1 MSKALD
7 DAIEHLTTTYQS
19 LAQAAAGY
27 REVLSAKEVNARLAK
42 AVPDTAEYIALA
54 QLSMLLQAPAEAPA
68 QPEPDAE

>member
-54 QLSMLLQAPAEAPA
+54 QLAMLLQAPAEPVEPAAPA
-68 QPEPDAE
+68 A